1 VSIDNALIS
10 EAYKKIHEGMLDK
23 LKAHAA
29 DIKGSTV
36 GLGKNIRANIRGAT
50 ASLRGDKEAHNQ
62 AMRDKEDIGDVGK
75 EAKTNSI
82 VNSHVNKLKKA
93 FTEYTNDL
101 VELDLLSQEDANWY
115 NTELLNILDA
125 TINKNLVQNL
135 PVPEKPKLISKSIA
149 G

>member
-1 VSIDNALIS
+1 MSLDNALIS

-36 GLGKNIRANIRGAT
+36 GLGKNIGANIRGVA
-50 ASLRGDKEAHNQ
+50 ASLKGDKEGYEQ
-62 AMRDKEDIGDVGK
+62 AMQGKKDIGDVGK
-75 EAKTNSI
+75 EAKTDSI
-82 VNSHVNKLKKA
+82 VNSHVNKLTKA

-101 VELDLLSQEDANWY
+101 VELDLLSQEDASWY
-115 NTELLNILDA
+115 NTELLNILNA

-135 PVPEKPKLISKSIA
+135 PIPEKPKFVPKGITN
-149 G
+149 